1 MSTLAILHRDGN
13 MVRFKVT
20 HDDGNWSTT
29 TRDCSAEIAEAKAKH
44 VSLASILAKS
54 VKLPD
59 VQPVEAVVRIAR
71 PLTSIPEG
79 ADVNGVTVIAQA
91 PIEYVLPEH
100 GHDDLTDLIHASIAS
115 LVEQIRNVRDIITQN
130 AQALAA
136 VADRAWATEGHQ
148 HTALEEALVFA
159 QETTSRLSLAVGRLH
174 EELLAVKATEP
185 VSVPHTHPAI
195 AGLTEQLQGF
205 EERLEALAREANKE
219 HEHAYLT
226 EVPPHPHAENAQ
238 AVAEMRRELREEAKA
253 NSDLVKQ
260 AKVELEEAFK
270 ELSTSKA
277 KQARW
282 IEVSRQQVDGKLLL
296 VLEEGK

>member
-1 MSTLAILHRDGN
+1 
-13 MVRFKVT
+13 MVRYKVT

-71 PLTSIPEG
+71 PTQQEAG
-79 ADVNGVTVIAQA
+79 EETVTAQV
-91 PIEYVLPEH
+91 EYVLPEH
-100 GHDDLTDLIHASIAS
+100 EHDDLKDLIHASIAS
-115 LVEQIRNVRDIITQN
+115 LIEQIRNVRDIITQN
-130 AQALAA
+130 AQALAT
-136 VADRAWATEGHQ
+136 VAERTWATEGHP
-148 HTALEEALVFA
+148 HPALEEALVFA

-174 EELLAVKATEP
+174 EELLAVKSTEP

-195 AGLTEQLQGF
+195 TGLTEQLQGF
-205 EERLEALAREANKE
+205 EERLEALARDANKE

-226 EVPPHPHAENAQ
+226 EVPPHPHPENAQ
-238 AVAEMRRELREEAKA
+238 ALAEMRRELREDAKA

-260 AKVELEEAFK
+260 AKTELEEAFK

>member
-29 TRDCSAEIAEAKAKH
+29 TRDCSAEIAEAKAKK

-71 PLTSIPEG
+71 PTQQEAG
-79 ADVNGVTVIAQA
+79 EETVTAQV
-91 PIEYVLPEH
+91 EYVLPEH
-100 GHDDLTDLIHASIAS
+100 GHTDLTDLIHASIAS

-130 AQALAA
+130 AQALAT
-136 VADRAWATEGHQ
+136 VAERSWATEGHQ

-174 EELLAVKATEP
+174 EELLALKAAEP
-185 VSVPHTHPAI
+185 VNVPHVHPAI
-195 AGLTEQLQGF
+195 TGLTEQWQGF
-205 EERLEALAREANKE
+205 QEDLQALARDANKE

-238 AVAEMRRELREEAKA
+238 ALAEMRRELREEAKA
-253 NSDLVKQ
+253 NSELVKQ

-270 ELSTSKA
+270 EHVTKA
-277 KQARW
+277 GQKTHW

-296 VLEEGK
+296 VLEEGKNK